1 MSEKIKKILKI
12 VLKVGVVILL
22 MAISFGGGVF
32 VGYDRVPAIEKVSGL
47 SGKEDGKPQ
56 DVDFNLFW
64 DVWHDVETSFV
75 DKSKM
80 DKKAMVYGAIAGMVK
95 SLKDPYTV
103 FMAPEE
109 AKKFKDDVS
118 GSFEGIGAEIGIRK
132 DVLTIVSPLKDSPAE
147 KAGLRA
153 GDKILKINDTLT
165 ADLTVDEA
173 VTLIRGPKGT
183 EVTLYITRDGFESAK
198 EIKIVR
204 GVIKI
209 PTVKFEMK
217 EGNIAYIALYYF
229 YGNSSMELRGALRDA
244 LLSGAQGLV
253 LDLRNNPGGLLD
265 MSIDIA
271 SIFLPEGKVVV
282 SEDYGNGEKSEHKSY
297 GPAVLKDFPM
307 VVLVN
312 EGSASASEILAGA
325 LRDVRGVKLIGQKT
339 FGKGSV
345 QRMEDLEE
353 GASLKVTIAKWFT
366 PNGYSIS
373 DGGLQ
378 PDVEVVITDE
388 DIEKNK
394 DPQLEK
400 ALETIKSLK

>member
-1 MSEKIKKILKI
+1 MTEKTKKILKI
-12 VLKVGVVILL
+12 VLQIGVVVLL

-32 VGYDRVPAIEKVSGL
+32 YGYDKVPSIQKVDGL
-47 SGKEDGKPQ
+47 SGKEDDKPQ
-56 DVDFNLFW
+56 DVDFGLFW
-64 DVWHDVETSFV
+64 DVWHNVETSFV
-75 DKSKM
+75 DKTKM
-80 DKKAMVYGAIAGMVK
+80 DKKAMVYGAISGMVK

-132 DVLTIVSPLKDSPAE
+132 DILTIISPLKDSPAE

-153 GDKILKINDTLT
+153 GDKVLKIDDTLT
-165 ADLTVDEA
+165 SDLTVDEA

-183 EVTLYITRDGFESAK
+183 EVILYITRDGFEKAK
-198 EIKIVR
+198 EIKITR
-204 GVIKI
+204 GVITI
-209 PTVKFEMK
+209 PTAKFEMK
-217 EGNIAYIALYYF
+217 EGNIAYIALYHF
-229 YGNSSMELRGALRDA
+229 YGNSSIELRSALRDA

-271 SIFLPEGKVVV
+271 SIFLPEGKIVVT
-282 SEDYGNGEKSEHKSY
+282 EDYGNGTKYEHKSY

-345 QRMEDLEE
+345 QRLEDLEE

-373 DGGLQ
+373 DGGLK
-378 PDVEVVITDE
+378 PDVEVEMTDE
-388 DIEKNK
+388 DFEKNK

-400 ALETIKSLK
+400 ALSVISNL